1 MKIKNLIL
9 GILTV
14 FALTFVSCSN
24 DGNQNPSGTS
34 NVNVAAKATYTSSK
48 GSAAKTLNTV
58 VLSEFM
64 VNIKEIELEIDDDF
78 LENDDEDSDD
88 DNGSDDDGWDD
99 DGYFNFDDDIE
110 LKGPFEL
117 DLLNGQVVF
126 ADVNLPNAVYE
137 EIEFEFEKNQ
147 NPASPL
153 YQKTVLLTGTID
165 GVPFE
170 FWHNFEEEFE
180 VDFEDANQDVV
191 IDGNGTIV
199 INFDLN
205 AVINNIDFSL
215 AVDGDGDGTIEI
227 SPNDD
232 DGNSALANQ
241 IRQRIKD
248 FADLLYD

>member
-1 MKIKNLIL
+1 MKIKNLFL
-9 GILTV
+9 TILTA
-14 FALTFVSCSN
+14 FTLLLTSCSN
-24 DGNQNPSGTS
+24 NGDENPSGS
-34 NVNVAAKATYTSSK
+34 SSVKMAAKASYTSSK
-48 GSAAKTLNTV
+48 SAAAKNLSTV

-78 LENDDEDSDD
+78 FDDDNNDDN
-88 DNGSDDDGWDD
+88 NGSDDNGWDD

-117 DLLNGQVVF
+117 DLLNSQVVF

-165 GVPFE
+165 GIAFE

-205 AVINNIDFSL
+205 AVINNVDFSL

-232 DGNSALANQ
+232 DGNNALASLLK
-241 IRQRIKD
+241 QRIKD
-248 FADLLYD
+248 FADLLDD